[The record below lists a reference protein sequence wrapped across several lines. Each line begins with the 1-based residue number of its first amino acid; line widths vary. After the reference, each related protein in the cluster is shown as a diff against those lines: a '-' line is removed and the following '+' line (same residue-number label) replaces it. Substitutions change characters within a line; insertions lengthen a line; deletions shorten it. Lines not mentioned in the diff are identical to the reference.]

1 MYEVTYSN
9 NGIVR
14 KITVNGSDAVQA
26 QEIVTNMF
34 GAGNVQIINWKRVN

>member
-1 MYEVTYSN
+1 MYEVTYSV

-14 KITVNGSDAVQA
+14 KITVNGSDVVQA

>member
-14 KITVNGSDAVQA
+14 KITVNGNDAVQA

-34 GAGNVQIINWKRVN
+34 GVGNVQIINYRRIN

>member
-1 MYEVTYSN
+1 MYEVTYSV

-14 KITVNGSDAVQA
+14 KISINANDAIQA

-34 GAGNVQIINWKRVN
+34 GTGNVQIINYRRI